1 MNTTTNWSGDAA
13 LDAHWAAE
21 QTYDYFR
28 NTFGRNSY
36 NGTGATI
43 SIYTHVGSDDNAY
56 WDPIN
61 HLVALFDGTHANPYT
76 ALDVVSHEIAHGY
89 AQSTIDTDTSLP
101 EPAAINEGLSDIWGA
116 CVEFFAAPAKQ
127 TWLLGE
133 DILRSGS
140 GFTCVRNLAS
150 PNTGFDPFYSP
161 NGYPDTYQGARYDTR
176 DSGFDPHINSTI
188 ISHCFFLIAVGA
200 NATNS
205 AGTSYNVTG
214 IGIAS
219 AARILFRA
227 ESGRYFT
234 SRSGFTEVRSAMIRS
249 STELFGSCSVET
261 SAVTNAWYA
270 VGVGAATP
278 PAYISGP
285 NQVCVGTTATYTTAN
300 GAGIIW
306 RAEPAG
312 LFTNASGSGSQFS
325 TSAVSGA
332 QGTGTITLTYCGG
345 SSDVKSVK
353 VGPGEPTGYYNLN
366 SSGGTLQTVQF
377 VSPGDVTL
385 FLNEPFTF
393 TFSASPSS
401 VYLNNT
407 VGRST
412 SFRLNAN
419 QSVQINVT
427 SSQPDC
433 GLAGRFVF
441 STSGGYGYRLAP
453 NPASDELTV
462 TATDPANPTA
472 DSPASPSEPFD
483 ADLYDTYGRKVK
495 TKKSDHG
502 KAVLDVRSLPEGLYN
517 LRVGTGKDAY
527 SEHIQVTH

>member
-1 MNTTTNWSGDAA
+1 MIYGDGGARLRLPVS
-13 LDAHWAAE
+13 LDICA
-21 QTYDYFR
+21 
-28 NTFGRNSY
+28 
-36 NGTGATI
+36 
-43 SIYTHVGSDDNAY
+43 
-56 WDPIN
+56 
-61 HLVALFDGTHANPYT
+61 
-76 ALDVVSHEIAHGY
+76 HEIGHGVCQATANLMY
-89 AQSTIDTDTSLP
+89 RNESGAL
-101 EPAAINEGLSDIWGA
+101 NEGFSDIWGA
-116 CVEFFAAPAKQ
+116 CVEQNATAALGLTKS
-127 TWLLGE
+127 TWLIGE
-133 DILRSGS
+133 EVVTSGPALRSMSDPRSLGQPAYYHGQNWYTGS
-140 GFTCVRNLAS
+140 EDAGGV
-150 PNTGFDPFYSP
+150 
-161 NGYPDTYQGARYDTR
+161 
-176 DSGFDPHINSTI
+176 H
-188 ISHCFFLIAVGA
+188 
-200 NATNS
+200 TNS
-205 AGTSYNVTG
+205 GVLNHWFYVLSQGESGTNEGNNYYLVKS
-214 IGIAS
+214 IGITS
-219 AARILFRA
+219 AARIAYRA
-227 ESGRYFT
+227 ESVYLTANSSYADARTFT
-234 SRSGFTEVRSAMIRS
+234 IRAA
-249 STELFGSCSVET
+249 EDLFGTCSPEAG
-261 SAVTNAWYA
+261 AVTNAWYA
-270 VGVGAATP
+270 VGIGTGISPV
-278 PAYISGP
+278 YIASGP
-285 NQVCVGTTATYTTAN
+285 NQVCAGTTATYTTAN
-300 GAGIIW
+300 GAGVTW
-306 RAEPAG
+306 RAEPAN
-312 LFTNASGSGSQFS
+312 LFTNTSGSGSQFS

-332 QGTGTITLTYCGG
+332 QGTGTITLIYCGG
-345 SSDVKSVK
+345 TDVKSVK

-419 QSVQINVT
+419 ESVQINVT

-462 TATDPANPTA
+462 TANDPANPSA
-472 DSPASPSEPFD
+472 DSPTSPSAPFD

-517 LRVGTGKDAY
+517 LRVGTGKNAY